1 MGKATIHVVV
11 VPKWATVS
19 MLLLVSAA
27 MALLI
32 LQLSGRAYLHER
44 TSAVEVLSL
53 VRRYD
58 RLTPTA
64 FIAAIAPVIANI
76 LFFVPWG
83 VLAFLSFD
91 RAAGS
96 RAATY
101 ALTLAV
107 GVAFACLLVAWQS
120 ALPTRITGWN
130 DAAWNTAGCAAGA
143 MAAHLRKRLRIRF
156 E

>member
-1 MGKATIHVVV
+1 MGKAETRVIL
-11 VPKWATVS
+11 VPRWASVA
-19 MLLLVSAA
+19 MLVAVSAA

-32 LQLSGRAYLHER
+32 LELSGRAYWRER
-44 TSAVEVLSL
+44 TSVVEVLSL

-58 RLTPTA
+58 ALTPTA
-64 FIAAIAPVIANI
+64 FIAAIAPVITNI

-83 VLAFLSFD
+83 VLAFFAFD
-91 RAAGS
+91 RRS

-107 GVAFACLLVAWQS
+107 GVAFACVLVAWQS

-130 DAAWNTAGCAAGA
+130 DAAWNTVGCAVGA
-143 MAAHLRKRLRIRF
+143 VGAHLRKQLRIRF

>member
-1 MGKATIHVVV
+1 MGKSEIHVIL
-11 VPKWATVS
+11 VPRWITVA
-19 MLLLVSAA
+19 LLLGVSAG
-27 MALLI
+27 MVLL
-32 LQLSGRAYLHER
+32 LAALSGRAYLHER
-44 TSAVEVLSL
+44 TSVVEVLSL

-64 FIAAIAPVIANI
+64 FIAAIAPVITNI

-83 VLAFLSFD
+83 ALAFLAFD
-91 RAAGS
+91 RRR

-101 ALTLAV
+101 ALTIAV
-107 GVAFACLLVAWQS
+107 GVAFACALVAWQS

-130 DAAWNTAGCAAGA
+130 DAAWNTVGCAAGA
-143 MAAHLRKRLRIRF
+143 MGAHLRKQLRIRF

>member
-1 MGKATIHVVV
+1 MGKPSTRVVL
-11 VPKWATVS
+11 VPRWASVA
-19 MLLLVSAA
+19 LLLAVSAA

-32 LQLSGRAYLHER
+32 LELSGRAYLHER

-76 LFFVPWG
+76 LFFIPWG
-83 VLAFLSFD
+83 VLAFFAFD
-91 RAAGS
+91 SRH

-130 DAAWNTAGCAAGA
+130 DAAWNAAGCVAGA
-143 MAAHLRKRLRIRF
+143 VAAHLRKQLRIRF

>member
-1 MGKATIHVVV
+1 MGKPTTHVVV
-11 VPKWATVS
+11 VPRWVTVT
-19 MLLLVSAA
+19 MLVVVSAA

-32 LQLSGRAYLHER
+32 LELSGRAYLHER
-44 TSAVEVLSL
+44 TSVVEIVSL

-58 RLTPTA
+58 AITPTA
-64 FIAAIAPVIANI
+64 FMAAIAPVVANI

-83 VLAFLSFD
+83 ALAFFAFD
-91 RAAGS
+91 RPR
-96 RAATY
+96 RAASY
-101 ALTLAV
+101 ALTLTV

-130 DAAWNTAGCAAGA
+130 DAAWNTVGCAAGA
-143 MAAHLRKRLRIRF
+143 MAAHLRKQLRIRF

>member
-1 MGKATIHVVV
+1 MGKATTRVVL
-11 VPKWATVS
+11 VPRWLTAAL
-19 MLLLVSAA
+19 LLLVSIGMAA
-27 MALLI
+27 LI
-32 LQLSGRAYLHER
+32 LELSGRAYLHER
-44 TSAVEVLSL
+44 TSVVEVLSL

-64 FIAAIAPVIANI
+64 FIAGIAPVITNI
-76 LFFVPWG
+76 LFFIPWG
-83 VLAFLSFD
+83 VLAFFAFD
-91 RAAGS
+91 S
-96 RAATY
+96 RRRLLTY

-130 DAAWNTAGCAAGA
+130 DAAWNTVGCAAGA
-143 MAAHLRKRLRIRF
+143 VAAHVRKQLRMRF

>member
-1 MGKATIHVVV
+1 MGKPSTRVVL
-11 VPKWATVS
+11 VPRWASVA
-19 MLLLVSAA
+19 LLLVVSAA

-32 LQLSGRAYLHER
+32 LELSGRAYLHER
-44 TSAVEVLSL
+44 TSVVEVLSL

-76 LFFVPWG
+76 LFFIPWG
-83 VLAFLSFD
+83 VLAFFAFD
-91 RAAGS
+91 S
-96 RAATY
+96 SHRAATY

-130 DAAWNTAGCAAGA
+130 DAAWNAAGCAAGA
-143 MAAHLRKRLRIRF
+143 VAAHVRKQLRIRF

>member
-1 MGKATIHVVV
+1 MGKAEIHIVV
-11 VPKWATVS
+11 VPRWATVS
-19 MLLLVSAA
+19 LLLAVSAA

-32 LQLSGRAYLHER
+32 AALSGRAYLHER

-64 FIAAIAPVIANI
+64 FIAGIAPVITNV

-83 VLAFLSFD
+83 ALAFLAFD
-91 RAAGS
+91 RRS

-101 ALTLAV
+101 ALTIAV
-107 GVAFACLLVAWQS
+107 GVAFACVLVAWQS

-130 DAAWNTAGCAAGA
+130 DAAWNTVGCAVGA
-143 MAAHLRKRLRIRF
+143 MGAHLRKQLRIRF

>member
-1 MGKATIHVVV
+1 MGKPTTRVVL
-11 VPKWATVS
+11 VPRWATVA
-19 MLLLVSAA
+19 LLLAVSAA

-32 LQLSGRAYLHER
+32 LELSGRAYLHER
-44 TSAVEVLSL
+44 TSVVEVLSL

-76 LFFVPWG
+76 LFFIPWG
-83 VLAFLSFD
+83 ALAFLAFD
-91 RAAGS
+91 SSRRAV
-96 RAATY
+96 TY

-120 ALPTRITGWN
+120 ALPTQITGWN
-130 DAAWNTAGCAAGA
+130 DAAWNAAGCAAGA
-143 MAAHLRKRLRIRF
+143 MAAHLRKQLRIRF

>member
-1 MGKATIHVVV
+1 MGKAETRVVL
-11 VPKWATVS
+11 VPRWATVA
-19 MLLLVSAA
+19 MLIALSAA

-32 LQLSGRAYLHER
+32 LELSGRAYWHER
-44 TSAVEVLSL
+44 TSVVEVLSL

-64 FIAAIAPVIANI
+64 FIAGLAPVITNI

-83 VLAFLSFD
+83 ALAFFAFD
-91 RAAGS
+91 RRS

-101 ALTLAV
+101 ALTIAV

-130 DAAWNTAGCAAGA
+130 DAAWNTVGCAVGA
-143 MAAHLRKRLRIRF
+143 VAAHVRKQLRIRF

>member
-1 MGKATIHVVV
+1 MGKPDTHVVL
-11 VPKWATVS
+11 VPRWVTVA
-19 MLLLVSAA
+19 LLVFVSGA

-32 LQLSGRAYLHER
+32 LELSGRAYLHER
-44 TSAVEVLSL
+44 TSVVEVLSL

-58 RLTPTA
+58 AITPTA
-64 FIAAIAPVIANI
+64 FISAIAPVIANV

-83 VLAFLSFD
+83 TLAFFAFD
-91 RAAGS
+91 RSS
-96 RAATY
+96 RAGTY

-107 GVAFACLLVAWQS
+107 GVAFACALVAWQS

-130 DAAWNTAGCAAGA
+130 DAAWNTVGCAVGA
-143 MAAHLRKRLRIRF
+143 IGAHLRKQLRIRF

>member
-1 MGKATIHVVV
+1 MGKAEVHVVL
-11 VPKWATVS
+11 VPRWVTVA

-32 LQLSGRAYLHER
+32 AALSGRAYLHER
-44 TSAVEVLSL
+44 TSVVEVLSL

-64 FIAAIAPVIANI
+64 FIAGIAPVITNI

-83 VLAFLSFD
+83 ALAFFAFD
-91 RAAGS
+91 RRG

-101 ALTLAV
+101 ALTIVV

-130 DAAWNTAGCAAGA
+130 DAAWNTVGCAAGA
-143 MAAHLRKRLRIRF
+143 MAAHLRKQLRIRF

>member
-1 MGKATIHVVV
+1 MGKPGTRVVL
-11 VPKWATVS
+11 VPRWVTVS
-19 MLLLVSAA
+19 LLVLVSAA

-32 LQLSGRAYLHER
+32 LELSGRAYLHER
-44 TSAVEVLSL
+44 TSIVEVLSL

-64 FIAAIAPVIANI
+64 FIAAIAPVITNV

-83 VLAFLSFD
+83 ALAFFAFD
-91 RAAGS
+91 SAR

-130 DAAWNTAGCAAGA
+130 DAAWNTVGCAVGA
-143 MAAHLRKRLRIRF
+143 MAAHLRKQLRIRF

>member
-1 MGKATIHVVV
+1 MGKPTIHVVL
-11 VPKWATVS
+11 VPRWATVAL
-19 MLLLVSAA
+19 LLLVSAA

-32 LQLSGRAYLHER
+32 LELSGRAYLHER
-44 TSAVEVLSL
+44 TSIVEVLSL

-64 FIAAIAPVIANI
+64 FMAAIAPVIANI
-76 LFFVPWG
+76 LFFMPWG
-83 VLAFLSFD
+83 ALAFFAFD
-91 RAAGS
+91 GS
-96 RAATY
+96 RRAATY

-107 GVAFACLLVAWQS
+107 GVAFACVLVAWQS

-130 DAAWNTAGCAAGA
+130 DAAWNTVGCAAGA
-143 MAAHLRKRLRIRF
+143 MAAHLRKQLRIRF

>member
-1 MGKATIHVVV
+1 MGKPTTHVVL
-11 VPKWATVS
+11 VPRWVTVA
-19 MLLLVSAA
+19 LLVLVSGA

-32 LQLSGRAYLHER
+32 LELSGRAYLHER
-44 TSAVEVLSL
+44 TSVVEVLSL

-58 RLTPTA
+58 AITPTA
-64 FIAAIAPVIANI
+64 FISAIAPVIANV

-83 VLAFLSFD
+83 TLAFFAFD
-91 RAAGS
+91 RSS
-96 RAATY
+96 RAGTY

-107 GVAFACLLVAWQS
+107 GVAFACALVAWQS

-130 DAAWNTAGCAAGA
+130 DAAWNTVGCAVGA
-143 MAAHLRKRLRIRF
+143 IGAHLRKQLRIRF